1 MSDARHS
8 REGDEEGPARRELL
22 DEAAA
27 RLQEAG
33 RDAPRRTAAWLLGE
47 VVGCDRAAL
56 YAHPREPVAQEDARR
71 FRSMVDRR
79 VDGEPLQHILG
90 YDEFCGLRIEVS
102 PAALIPR
109 PETEEV
115 VERALEVLDGTSA
128 PRVLDVGTGTGCIAL
143 ALKNERGDA
152 DVWGCDVSEDALALA
167 RRNARRLGLDVA
179 MVEADVL
186 DGAFDASVP
195 GRLDLLVSNPPYIP
209 DDEAESLPPVVR
221 EHDPAVALFAGEDPL
236 RFYRALARWGPV
248 LCRPGGWVVAE
259 VHAEHAGGVA
269 DVFEAAGLSRVAVD
283 DDIAGRPRIA
293 AGRCP

>member
-8 REGDEEGPARRELL
+8 KEGGEEGPARRELL

-47 VVGCDRAAL
+47 VEGCDRAAL
-56 YAHPREPVAQEDARR
+56 YARPREPVAREDARR
-71 FRSMVDRR
+71 FRSMLDRR
-79 VDGEPLQHILG
+79 VEGEPLQHIVG

-115 VERALEVLDGTSA
+115 VERALQALEGRKA

-143 ALKNERGDA
+143 ALKSERSDA
-152 DVWGCDVSEDALALA
+152 HVWGCDLSSDALALA

-179 MVEADVL
+179 MLEADVL
-186 DGAFDASVP
+186 DDAFDATVP
-195 GRLDLLVSNPPYIP
+195 SGLDLLVSNPPYIP
-209 DDEAESLPPVVR
+209 DEEADSLPPVVR
-221 EHDPAVALFAGEDPL
+221 EHDPAVALFAGTDPL

-248 LCRPGGWVVAE
+248 LCRPGGEVVAE
-259 VHAEHAGGVA
+259 VHAEHADGVA
-269 DVFEAAGLSRVAVD
+269 GVFEAAGLRRVAVD

-293 AGRCP
+293 SARRP